1 LPPLLAIGL
10 AIYTRQVYLSL
21 ASGIWIGW
29 TILLGWNPIAGL
41 AGAVDATV
49 TTVTDPGNARV
60 IMFTFAIGALISLV
74 EANGGVRGFVR
85 WVEEKRWVDD
95 GRKAQIL
102 AWILGM
108 IIFIESNITVLV
120 AGSISRPLF
129 DRYRISREKL
139 AYLIDSTSAPV
150 CILIPFNAWG
160 AYILGVLASLGVE
173 EPVGELVA
181 SIPLNFYALAAASI
195 AGFSAFRQWDFG
207 PMKAAQRRTAEGML
221 HWEHSVALADPEDMA
236 PPPREGMPLRPVNMV
251 VPIVVMVLMMPVS
264 MYVTGEGNLMAGS
277 GSTSVLWAVLTAV
290 GVAWILSLSQRLL
303 DLEALSK
310 ASLQGAGALTG
321 MALVLLLAITLAG
334 VTVEMGTGAYVAGV
348 VGGRV
353 PLFLLLPVLF
363 LVAGGI
369 AFATGSSWGTFGIM
383 LPMAVPVAEALGLPA
398 APFIAAVLSGGV
410 FGDHA
415 SPISDTTIVSSLAS
429 ASDHIE
435 HVRTQIPYA
444 VLAGGVAAVG
454 FALTGAWLSL

>member
-1 LPPLLAIGL
+1 
-10 AIYTRQVYLSL
+10 
-21 ASGIWIGW
+21 
-29 TILLGWNPIAGL
+29 
-41 AGAVDATV
+41 VDATV

-60 IMFTFAIGALISLV
+60 IMFTFAIGALIALV
-74 EANGGVRGFVR
+74 EVNGGVRGFVR

-95 GRKAQIL
+95 GRKAQVL
-102 AWILGM
+102 AWALGM

-129 DRYRISREKL
+129 DRYRVSREKL

-160 AYILGVLASLGVE
+160 AYILGILATLGVA
-173 EPVGELVA
+173 EPVGALVA
-181 SIPLNFYALAAASI
+181 SIPLNFYAISAATLAGI
-195 AGFSAFRQWDFG
+195 SAFRQWDFG
-207 PMKAAQRRTAEGML
+207 PMKAAQDRTASGEL

-236 PPPREGMPLRPVNMV
+236 PPPADGLPLRPVNMV

-264 MYVTGEGNLMAGS
+264 MYVTGQGDLMAGS

-303 DLEALSK
+303 DLEALSR

-334 VTVEMGTGAYVAGV
+334 VTVEMGTGAYVAGI

-353 PLFLLLPVLF
+353 PLFLLLPLLF
-363 LVAGGI
+363 GVAGGI

-383 LPMAVPVAEALGLPA
+383 LPMAVPLAEALGLPVT
-398 APFIAAVLSGGV
+398 PFIAAVLSGGV

-444 VLAGGVAAVG
+444 LLAGGAAVVG

>member
-1 LPPLLAIGL
+1 
-10 AIYTRQVYLSL
+10 
-21 ASGIWIGW
+21 
-29 TILLGWNPIAGL
+29 
-41 AGAVDATV
+41 VDGTV
-49 TTVTDPGNARV
+49 TTLTDPGSARV
-60 IMFTFAIGALISLV
+60 IMFTFAIGSLIALV
-74 EANGGVRGFVR
+74 EANGGVQGFVR
-85 WVEEKRWVDD
+85 WVEERRWVDN

-102 AWILGM
+102 AWFLGV

-120 AGSISRPLF
+120 AGSICRPLF
-129 DRYRISREKL
+129 DRYRVSREKL

-160 AYILGVLASLGVE
+160 AYILGVLATLGIAD
-173 EPVGELVA
+173 PVPVLVA
-181 SIPLNFYALAAASI
+181 SIPLNFYAIAALAL
-195 AGFSAFRQWDFG
+195 AGLGAFRGLDIG
-207 PMKAAQRRTAEGML
+207 PMKAAQVRTAEGEL

-236 PPPREGMPLRPVNMV
+236 PPPREGMPLRPANMV

-290 GVAWILSLSQRLL
+290 GVAWALSLGQRLL

-310 ASLQGAGALTG
+310 VSLQGAGALTS
-321 MALVLLLAITLAG
+321 MALVLLLAITLAA
-334 VTVEMGTGAYVAGV
+334 VTVEMGTGDYVAGI

-353 PLFLLLPVLF
+353 PLPLLLPLLF
-363 LVAGGI
+363 VVAGGI

-383 LPMAVPVAEALGLPA
+383 LPMAVPVAMSLGLPPT
-398 APFIAAVLSGGV
+398 PFIAAVLSGGV

-435 HVRTQIPYA
+435 HVRTQLVYA
-444 VLAGGVAAVG
+444 LLAGAAAIAG
-454 FALTGAWLSL
+454 FAATGAWLAL

>member
-1 LPPLLAIGL
+1 M
-10 AIYTRQVYLSL
+10 YLSL
-21 ASGIWIGW
+21 AAGIWIGW
-29 TILLGWNPIAGL
+29 TIILGWNPIAGL

-60 IMFTFAIGALISLV
+60 IMFTFAIGALIALV

-85 WVEEKRWVDD
+85 WVEEKHWVDD

-102 AWILGM
+102 AWFLGV

-129 DRYRISREKL
+129 DRYRVSREKL

-150 CILIPFNAWG
+150 CVLIPFNAWG
-160 AYILGVLASLGVE
+160 AYILGVLATLGVA
-173 EPVGELVA
+173 EPVPVLVA
-181 SIPLNFYALAAASI
+181 SIPLNFYAIAALAVAAV
-195 AGFSAFRQWDFG
+195 AAFRQVDIG
-207 PMKAAQRRTAEGML
+207 PMKAAQARTAEGEL

-236 PPPREGMPLRPVNMV
+236 PPPREGMPLRPVNMIL
-251 VPIVVMVLMMPVS
+251 PIVVMVLMMPVS
-264 MYVTGEGNLMAGS
+264 MYVTGEGDIMAGS
-277 GSTSVLWAVLTAV
+277 GSTAVLWAVVTAI
-290 GVAWILSLSQRLL
+290 GVAWILSLAQRLL
-303 DLEALSK
+303 NLEALSR

-321 MALVLLLAITLAG
+321 MALVLLLAITLAA
-334 VTVEMGTGAYVAGV
+334 VTVEMGTGSYVAGI

-353 PLFLLLPVLF
+353 PLPVLLPLLF

-383 LPMAVPVAEALGLPA
+383 LPMAVPVAVALGLPA
-398 APFIAAVLSGGV
+398 TPFIAAVLSGGI

-444 VLAGGVAAVG
+444 LIAGGAAIVG
-454 FALTGAWLSL
+454 FALTGAWLSM

>member
-1 LPPLLAIGL
+1 M
-10 AIYTRQVYLSL
+10 YLSL
-21 ASGIWIGW
+21 AAGIWIGW
-29 TILLGWNPIAGL
+29 TIILGWNPIAGL

-60 IMFTFAIGALISLV
+60 IMFTFAIGALIALV

-85 WVEEKRWVDD
+85 WVEERHWVDD
-95 GRKAQIL
+95 GRKAQVL
-102 AWILGM
+102 AWFLGV

-129 DRYRISREKL
+129 DRYRVSREKL

-150 CILIPFNAWG
+150 CVLIPFNAWG
-160 AYILGVLASLGVE
+160 AYILGILATLGISD
-173 EPVGELVA
+173 PVPVLVA
-181 SIPLNFYALAAASI
+181 SIPLNFYAIAALILA
-195 AGFSAFRQWDFG
+195 GVSAFRQVDLG
-207 PMKAAQRRTAEGML
+207 PMKAAQERTAAGKL
-221 HWEHSVALADPEDMA
+221 HWDHSVALADPEDMA

-251 VPIVVMVLMMPVS
+251 VPIVVMVLMMPIS
-264 MYVTGEGNLMAGS
+264 MYVTGDGDVMAGS
-277 GSTSVLWAVLTAV
+277 GSTSVLWAVVTAI
-290 GVAWILSLSQRLL
+290 GVAWLLSLGQRLL
-303 DLEALSK
+303 DLEALSR

-321 MALVLLLAITLAG
+321 MALVLLLAITLAA
-334 VTVEMGTGAYVAGV
+334 VTVEMGTGAYVAGI

-353 PLFLLLPVLF
+353 PLPLLLPILF

-383 LPMAVPVAEALGLPA
+383 LPMAVPVAITLGLPPT
-398 APFIAAVLSGGV
+398 PFIAAVLSGGI

-444 VLAGGVAAVG
+444 ALAGAVAITG
-454 FALTGAWLSL
+454 FALTGVWLAL